1 MCAQS
6 GLWAVG
12 EFLLRMGDLAW
23 WGGGGR
29 EGEAVWWK
37 LGQMQEGA
45 GSQAYVLGFETTGF
59 PYLLT
64 EPPGS
69 ILNPRL
75 PHPFCS
81 CAGSLPPPTAY
92 LDPHALSP
100 DSFTP

>member
-45 GSQAYVLGFETTGF
+45 RSQAYVLGFV
-59 PYLLT
+59 
-64 EPPGS
+64 
-69 ILNPRL
+69 
-75 PHPFCS
+75 
-81 CAGSLPPPTAY
+81 
-92 LDPHALSP
+92 
-100 DSFTP
+100 